1 MESIEPNKIEV
12 GDIFSTAERD
22 VENKPL
28 IMITDI
34 IQDGK
39 PGIKNAQTRW
49 GTKQYESDG
58 YSLNYKVSL
67 DNGKTWKYE
76 DGEGHYVD
84 TGWIGELIKMGHW
97 SLEQKNMDLGGDFF
111 DSLTESEEDEFEWLP
126 DQGEIGLKVRVNEK
140 PFHIKNPVHRQ
151 DEGIFKSRCSW
162 SGCYEIVGEEI
173 FTGIDCYI
181 IKLDDHYSEVYFP
194 KKAFLEKDFCGIDDT
209 GNRLFESEK
218 DEVNSNCVGI
228 NLSNLTTDEKIKVLE
243 KLEQV
248 YNTFV
253 GFSRYAWVDQIQY
266 LVTDFTTPVTMPLKG
281 KRNQCGRW
289 LNYVPENAYKEETDS
304 YEVPVSMDG
313 TKVRWSKEI
322 DGREFLN
329 MSFIDDTNKLFESE
343 KDDFGWANEIINEDP
358 IKVGDVFYIVDTNFG
373 VGIEH
378 PIDYR
383 PENVRYIFFV
393 TKIYKRNGDFR
404 VEYKHCNNQGISYD
418 PRDFNPT
425 QPRCHY
431 GDIDTIKYKDALNL
445 VNEKYWRPIGNNGYH
460 LSPPL
465 YESENKSDYSWLLNQ
480 SMLGLKFYEP
490 KEFETEG
497 TIYTVVK
504 EGKNRIKVD
513 WVNTISENWPD
524 QTTKL
529 DKIDFIK
536 QLNDNYLVLM
546 PESMSLD
553 DTINIFD
560 KLNESE
566 DDFGWAE
573 NLVTEPFHY
582 QLMRDNPRKPVR
594 LEDVK
599 YIMFNPPVEVGDK
612 RFNKIAYFLEDNDYY
627 PDTLESFGK
636 KTSYIEIT
644 KWIKRTI
651 NVRQNGRWNI
661 GPELSEQELYNFSQT
676 ENNGKYWA
684 EEFIFVDDDGNPIN
698 FLQNPFEF

>member
-1 MESIEPNKIEV
+1 MRNIINKIL
-12 GDIFSTAERD
+12 
-22 VENKPL
+22 K
-28 IMITDI
+28 
-34 IQDGK
+34 
-39 PGIKNAQTRW
+39 
-49 GTKQYESDG
+49 
-58 YSLNYKVSL
+58 
-67 DNGKTWKYE
+67 
-76 DGEGHYVD
+76 
-84 TGWIGELIKMGHW
+84 
-97 SLEQKNMDLGGDFF
+97 
-111 DSLTESEEDEFEWLP
+111 ESEFDWLP

-162 SGCYEIVGEEI
+162 LGCYEIVGEEI

-181 IKLDDHYSEVYFP
+181 IKLDDHYPEVYFP

-209 GNRLFESEK
+209 GNR
-218 DEVNSNCVGI
+218 
-228 NLSNLTTDEKIKVLE
+228 
-243 KLEQV
+243 
-248 YNTFV
+248 
-253 GFSRYAWVDQIQY
+253 
-266 LVTDFTTPVTMPLKG
+266 
-281 KRNQCGRW
+281 
-289 LNYVPENAYKEETDS
+289 
-304 YEVPVSMDG
+304 
-313 TKVRWSKEI
+313 
-322 DGREFLN
+322 
-329 MSFIDDTNKLFESE
+329 LFESE

-393 TKIYKRNGDFR
+393 TRIYKRNGDFR
-404 VEYKHCNNQGISYD
+404 VEYKHCNNQGISYN

-465 YESENKSDYSWLLNQ
+465 NESENKSDYSWLLNQ

>member
-1 MESIEPNKIEV
+1 VRNIINKIL
-12 GDIFSTAERD
+12 
-22 VENKPL
+22 K
-28 IMITDI
+28 
-34 IQDGK
+34 
-39 PGIKNAQTRW
+39 
-49 GTKQYESDG
+49 
-58 YSLNYKVSL
+58 
-67 DNGKTWKYE
+67 
-76 DGEGHYVD
+76 
-84 TGWIGELIKMGHW
+84 
-97 SLEQKNMDLGGDFF
+97 
-111 DSLTESEEDEFEWLP
+111 ESEFDWLP
-126 DQGEIGLKVRVNEK
+126 DQGEVGLKVIVNGK
-140 PFHIKNPVHRQ
+140 PFYIKNPVHRQ

-162 SGCYEIVGEEI
+162 LGCYEIVGEEI

-181 IKLDDHYSEVYFP
+181 IKLDDHYPEVYFP

-209 GNRLFESEK
+209 GNRLS
-218 DEVNSNCVGI
+218 
-228 NLSNLTTDEKIKVLE
+228 
-243 KLEQV
+243 
-248 YNTFV
+248 
-253 GFSRYAWVDQIQY
+253 
-266 LVTDFTTPVTMPLKG
+266 
-281 KRNQCGRW
+281 
-289 LNYVPENAYKEETDS
+289 
-304 YEVPVSMDG
+304 
-313 TKVRWSKEI
+313 
-322 DGREFLN
+322 
-329 MSFIDDTNKLFESE
+329 ESE

-393 TKIYKRNGDFR
+393 TKIYERNGDFK
-404 VEYKHCNNQGISYD
+404 VEYKHCNNQGISYN
-418 PRDFNPT
+418 PKDFNPT

-431 GDIDTIKYKDALNL
+431 GNIDTIKYKDALNL

-460 LSPPL
+460 LSPP
-465 YESENKSDYSWLLNQ
+465 
-480 SMLGLKFYEP
+480 
-490 KEFETEG
+490 
-497 TIYTVVK
+497 
-504 EGKNRIKVD
+504 
-513 WVNTISENWPD
+513 
-524 QTTKL
+524 
-529 DKIDFIK
+529 
-536 QLNDNYLVLM
+536 
-546 PESMSLD
+546 
-553 DTINIFD
+553 
-560 KLNESE
+560 LNESE

-698 FLQNPFEF
+698 FLINPFEF